1 MSNYTELYW
10 LTRLDY
16 INGLTLAMAIIGLA
30 YTPICLFSCAL
41 HSDFDSYYEDDSRKK
56 NREKWTSKI
65 KLFLTIGVIALLIR
79 VLSPSKNEV
88 IFIVAGGKTID
99 FIQKDTSL
107 NKIPSQT
114 TAIISSFLDK
124 QIKELNSK

>member
-16 INGLTLAMAIIGLA
+16 INGLTMFIAIIGLL
-30 YTPICLFSCAL
+30 YTPTCLIGCAM
-41 HSDFDSYYEDDSRKK
+41 HSDFDYGDRVE
-56 NREKWTSKI
+56 REKSRAKYKSKI
-65 KLFLTIGVIALLIR
+65 KLFLTIGIVALLIR

-88 IFIVAGGKTID
+88 IFIVAGGKTMD
-99 FIQKDTSL
+99 FIQKDTSI